1 MCGTISF
8 LKKLDFFLFDVTT
21 PSLLPLSSFITE
33 LDWEDE
39 PIFPYSDSPCRSP
52 WPGPYLIFHQQG
64 MATSRAPTAAVL
76 HLKPKGQI
84 AIVEIFCNLKSR
96 VELPN
101 NTNGYCSSMF
111 ISYLGILIFS
121 WTLAWCWV
129 FLMKEFIIYGIE
141 KILFC

>member
-1 MCGTISF
+1 
-8 LKKLDFFLFDVTT
+8 
-21 PSLLPLSSFITE
+21 
-33 LDWEDE
+33 
-39 PIFPYSDSPCRSP
+39 
-52 WPGPYLIFHQQG
+52 

-121 WTLAWCWV
+121 WTLA
-129 FLMKEFIIYGIE
+129 
-141 KILFC
+141 